1 MPPVWCRRQR
11 RSAGSR
17 WVVNEEQAKIVRL
30 IYKLFLDGYSAYK
43 VAQKLTELG
52 IPTPGGKKNW
62 SGSTVRS
69 ILRNEKYKGDALLQ
83 KVYTTNFLTKEKK
96 KNKGEIPQ
104 YYVEKNHEAII
115 DPRTFER
122 VQAELERR
130 NQGDGRYSGVG
141 IFASKVKCGECGG
154 WYGSKVWHSNDKYR
168 KIIYQCNH
176 KFTNGCKCNTP
187 HLTEDEIEQ
196 YFIEA
201 VNQYLSERDV
211 LVENAET
218 ILEFLSD
225 TTELEGQL
233 DESAVKMNALVEQT
247 ESIVAE
253 NAHVAID
260 QEIYNKRYNSLVE
273 QYEAEKKTYDRLETE
288 IADRKARHQQLE
300 SFITTIKETEQI
312 QTEFDTGLWSAL
324 VDFITVKS
332 KDDVTVTFRD
342 GMEIQTK

>member
-43 VAQKLTELG
+43 VVQKLTELG

-83 KVYTTNFLTKEKK
+83 KVYTMNFLTKEKK
-96 KNKGEIPQ
+96 KNKGEVPQ

-141 IFASKVKCGECGG
+141 IFASNVKCGECGG
-154 WYGSKVWHSNDKYR
+154 WYGSKVWHSNDKYV
-168 KIIYQCNH
+168 IWIY
-176 KFTNGCKCNTP
+176 
-187 HLTEDEIEQ
+187 
-196 YFIEA
+196 
-201 VNQYLSERDV
+201 
-211 LVENAET
+211 
-218 ILEFLSD
+218 
-225 TTELEGQL
+225 
-233 DESAVKMNALVEQT
+233 
-247 ESIVAE
+247 
-253 NAHVAID
+253 
-260 QEIYNKRYNSLVE
+260 
-273 QYEAEKKTYDRLETE
+273 
-288 IADRKARHQQLE
+288 
-300 SFITTIKETEQI
+300 
-312 QTEFDTGLWSAL
+312 
-324 VDFITVKS
+324 
-332 KDDVTVTFRD
+332 
-342 GMEIQTK
+342 

>member
-1 MPPVWCRRQR
+1 M
-11 RSAGSR
+11 
-17 WVVNEEQAKIVRL
+17 
-30 IYKLFLDGYSAYK
+30 
-43 VAQKLTELG
+43 
-52 IPTPGGKKNW
+52 
-62 SGSTVRS
+62 
-69 ILRNEKYKGDALLQ
+69 
-83 KVYTTNFLTKEKK
+83 NFLTKEKK
-96 KNKGEIPQ
+96 KNKGEVPQ
-104 YYVEKNHEAII
+104 YYAEKNHEAII

-176 KFTNGCKCNTP
+176 KFTNGCKCTTT
-187 HLTEDEIEQ
+187 HLTEDEIKQ
-196 YFIEA
+196 YFIGA

-225 TTELEGQL
+225 TTELEGQI
-233 DESAVKMNALVEQT
+233 DESAVRMNALVEQT

-300 SFITTIKETEQI
+300 SFITTIKEIAQI